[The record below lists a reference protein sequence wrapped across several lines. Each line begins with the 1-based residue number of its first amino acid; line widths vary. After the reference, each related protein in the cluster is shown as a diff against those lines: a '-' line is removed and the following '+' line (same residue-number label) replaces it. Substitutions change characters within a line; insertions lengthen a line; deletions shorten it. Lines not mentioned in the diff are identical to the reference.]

1 MLGARKILLLPQGP
15 YHHALNLG
23 SDCLRVEVS
32 GCGSCKMLES
42 PGRMLCAPCK
52 ANSAK
57 TGQVSFPG
65 DPEPIKKIFKK
76 MQKSAF
82 HPKNS
87 PLKLDEGLL
96 NFL

>member
-1 MLGARKILLLPQGP
+1 
-15 YHHALNLG
+15 
-23 SDCLRVEVS
+23 
-32 GCGSCKMLES
+32 
-42 PGRMLCAPCK
+42 MLCAPCK

-96 NFL
+96 NVL